1 MNKYNYK
8 RKMPRPER
16 WLMLYEIRIHGR
28 GGQGAVSAGRLLG
41 EAASGAGF
49 YVQSFPEFGAE
60 RSGAPVTAYAR
71 LADEPIE
78 TRSPVNRPDF
88 ILIIDP
94 YLAVNAKSV
103 MGLKEEG
110 MVISNSDLSPENV
123 RNYLGVKTA
132 QKVASVN
139 ATKIA
144 VEAIGRNNP
153 NTPILGA
160 WAAVSRVIP
169 VSLIIEAVK
178 KSFPGNMGEANAEAV
193 RRGAAEVIAN

>member
-1 MNKYNYK
+1 M
-8 RKMPRPER
+8 
-16 WLMLYEIRIHGR
+16 YEIRIHGR

-71 LADEPIE
+71 VADEPIE

-94 YLAVNAKSV
+94 YLAIDTRSAI
-103 MGLKEEG
+103 GLKDGG
-110 MVISNSDLSPENV
+110 MVVSNSDRSPRSV
-123 RNYLGVKTA
+123 RDSLGVKA
-132 QKVASVN
+132 GQKVASVN

-144 VEAIGRNNP
+144 VEALGRNNP

-160 WAAVSRVIP
+160 WAAISGVIP
-169 VSLIIEAVK
+169 VGLLIEAVMRA
-178 KSFPGNMGEANAEAV
+178 FPGKIGEANAEAV
-193 RRGAAEVIAN
+193 RRGAAEVTAN